1 MQRFVNIVGALGILT
16 WCLLVPSAAAFMAA
30 VVFALF
36 VFRPKKLLFVFE
48 IPDAVL
54 APIIFFLVARVAVA
68 TGNLKEL
75 GFPFVYV
82 LTLTALSCTAL
93 FFSRKLE
100 DNFLA
105 WFSWALGVL
114 CICAFISVL
123 LGGIAFPWLMYV
135 SVVNL
140 VVSLSLWWF
149 YCFLRRM
156 ALDD

>member
-1 MQRFVNIVGALGILT
+1 MAI
-16 WCLLVPSAAAFMAA
+16 WCLLAPGATAFMAA
-30 VVFALF
+30 VVFALYAL
-36 VFRPKKLLFVFE
+36 RPKSLLIVFE

-82 LTLTALSCTAL
+82 LTLTALSCSAL
-93 FFSRKLE
+93 YFSRNLE
-100 DNFLA
+100 DNLLGWLF
-105 WFSWALGVL
+105 WALGVL

-123 LGGIAFPWLMYV
+123 LGGIAFPWLFYV
-135 SVVNL
+135 SFVNL